1 MQEVAAIKLGVRL
14 LYLHSNPLTLFLQE
28 GPLNIWAAQSAML
41 CSEHMAMMR
50 GVSKLLGRELAL
62 VGIIL

>member
-1 MQEVAAIKLGVRL
+1 MKEWESDERWECRIGVSSSDMFRRQQ
-14 LYLHSNPLTLFLQE
+14 Y
-28 GPLNIWAAQSAML
+28 AML